1 MILTDVAVR
10 NKATVAVVVV
20 FIVIA
25 GLYSYLT
32 LPREAAPDVPIP
44 MVLVITPYEGVSPE
58 DVETAVTM
66 KLEKE
71 LAGLKGLKEL
81 RSSSAEGMST
91 VMVEFQ
97 PDVIIEDALQYVRDR
112 VDQAKPELPLDAE
125 EPVVKEI
132 NVSEFPVMMINVS
145 GSVSPVRLKTLAEMV
160 EERIEALPGVLG
172 VDVLGALEPEIR
184 LEVDPDRLAAY
195 DLTLDEL
202 LALIPSE
209 NVNVSAGALDTEG
222 VRFNVRVPAEFAGD
236 DEIERLVITERGGV
250 PIYLS
255 DVATVNPTFKD
266 RSTYS
271 RLDGRDSLTL
281 AVRKRTGA
289 NIIATSDGVRRILRE
304 AGAALPV
311 GVRLDVVVDI
321 ADYVRD
327 MVADLEN
334 NILSGLILVVAV
346 LILFMG
352 WRTSSVV
359 ALIIPL
365 SMLMSFSVI
374 LALGYTLNMI
384 VLFSLVL
391 ALGML
396 VDNAIVIVENIYRH
410 RQKGMNRI
418 EAALAGTREVAWP
431 VITSTATT
439 VAAFTPM
446 IFWEGMM
453 GEFMKY
459 LPITV
464 VITLTSSLFVALVIS
479 PTVCSVAGGGRISE
493 SNGKGRFV
501 NLYSRV
507 LAQAVEH
514 RAVTVTLAVLLLI
527 ATGLLYARL
536 GRGLEFFPD
545 VDPDRGIVN
554 IRFPQGTNLR
564 EVNALSLQIEKRME
578 AHRADLKHVVAN
590 VGSAAEGNAFMGGGS
605 SGPHV
610 GNLTLIFTDYEDRRR
625 PSAQAVADIRRDLGD
640 LAGAEIKVEKE
651 KDGPPTGAPVAV
663 RVIGRE
669 FGKLAEISARARRLI
684 EDVPGLV
691 NLRSDLEAARPELV
705 FIVDR
710 RKAVLSGVS
719 AATIGQFLKTAV
731 FGRPVGTYREF
742 NDEYDITV
750 RLPLEKRK
758 RLTDLF
764 SLRLPN
770 NRGQSVPLSSLGR
783 FEYRGGFGTIN
794 RVDQHRVVTLTGDN
808 DEGFQSDQVLKEV
821 ERRLT
826 GLLSE
831 DEKNAGYRIAY
842 AGEKEEQ
849 EKAQAFLSRAFVI
862 ALLLIVL
869 ILVAQFNSFQMPL
882 IIMTTVVLSLIG
894 VLAGL
899 MLCAMPFGILMTG
912 IGVISLAG
920 VVVNNAIVLL
930 DYTRQLQRSGVE
942 LVAAAI
948 EAGRT
953 RLRPVLLTAATTI
966 LGLIPMATGISF
978 NFRTMELITRS
989 QSSEWWSSMAIAVIF
1004 GLAFATVLTLLVV
1017 PALYV
1022 WLHGLAESLGLGGLR
1037 RGKTAGAGSVC
1048 VILDDKAE
1056 G

>member
-1 MILTDVAVR
+1 MIITDVAVR
-10 NKATVAVVVV
+10 NRATVAVVAV

-44 MVLVITPYEGVSPE
+44 LVLVTTMYEGVSPA
-58 DVETAVTM
+58 DVETSVTM

-81 RSSSAEGMST
+81 RSTSSEGFST
-91 VMVEFQ
+91 VIVEFQ
-97 PDVIIEDALQYVRDR
+97 PEVVIDDALQYVRDR
-112 VDQAKPELPLDAE
+112 VDLAKAELPLDAE
-125 EPVVKEI
+125 EPTIMEL
-132 NVSEFPVMMINVS
+132 NVSEFPIMMVNVS
-145 GSVSPVRLKTLAEMV
+145 GDLSPLRLKEIAE
-160 EERIEALPGVLG
+160 ELEDRIEALPGVLG
-172 VDVLGALEPEIR
+172 ADVQGALEPEIR

-195 DLTLDEL
+195 DLTLGEL

-209 NVNVSAGALDTEG
+209 NVNVSAGSLETEG
-222 VRFNVRVPAEFAGD
+222 VRFNVRVPAEFAEAG
-236 DEIERLVITERGGV
+236 EMRRLVITERGGT
-250 PIYLS
+250 PIYLT
-255 DVATVNPTFKD
+255 DVAEVKPSYKD
-266 RSTYS
+266 RGSYS
-271 RLDGRDSLTL
+271 RLNGRESITL

-289 NIIATSDGVRRILRE
+289 NIIATSDGVRAVLAE
-304 AGAALPV
+304 ARPLLPASV
-311 GVRLDVVVDI
+311 ELDIVVDI

-334 NILSGLILVVAV
+334 NILSGLILVVGV

-352 WRTSSVV
+352 WRTSTIV

-365 SMLMSFSVI
+365 SMLMSFSAI

-410 RQKGMNRI
+410 RQAGMGRV

-431 VITSTATT
+431 VATSTATT
-439 VAAFTPM
+439 VAAFSPM
-446 IFWEGMM
+446 IFWKGMM

-464 VITLTSSLFVALVIS
+464 VITLASSLFVALVIS
-479 PTVCSVAGGGRISE
+479 PTVCSMVGGGRIQE
-493 SNGKGRFV
+493 ANPHGRFMRG
-501 NLYSRV
+501 YRRV
-507 LAQAVEH
+507 LELAVEH
-514 RAVTVTLAVLLLI
+514 RVTTVVLAALLLV

-545 VDPDRGIVN
+545 IDPDRGMVN
-554 IRFPQGTNLR
+554 LRFPQGTNLR
-564 EVNALSLQIEKRME
+564 ETDRLAREIERKIEPYRDRGDAE
-578 AHRADLKHVVAN
+578 GRGDIKHVIAN
-590 VGSAAEGNAFMGGGS
+590 VGSAGGGNVFFGGGS

-610 GNLTLIFTDYEDRRR
+610 ASVTLVFTDYEQRAR
-625 PSAQAVADIRRDLGD
+625 PSAQAVADIRRELRH

-663 RVIGRE
+663 RIIGEE
-669 FGKLAEISARARRLI
+669 FRQLAEISGRARRLI

-705 FIVDR
+705 FRVDR
-710 RKAVLSGVS
+710 RKAVLSGVNT
-719 AATIGQFLKTAV
+719 ATIGTFLKTAV
-731 FGRPVGTYREF
+731 FGRGVGTYRKF

-750 RLPLEKRK
+750 RLPLRK
-758 RLTDLF
+758 RSRVADLF

-770 NRGQSVPLSSLGR
+770 NRGESVPLGSLGH

-794 RVDQHRVVTLTGDN
+794 RVDQKRVVTLTGDN
-808 DEGFQSDQVLKEV
+808 DEGFQSDTVLKEV
-821 ERRLT
+821 ERRLAGVLT
-826 GLLSE
+826 E
-831 DEKNAGYRIAY
+831 REKTAGYRIEY

-849 EKAQAFLSRAFVI
+849 EKTQAFLGKAFIV
-862 ALLLIVL
+862 ALVLIVL
-869 ILVAQFNSFQMPL
+869 ILVAQFNSFQVPF
-882 IIMTTVVLSLIG
+882 IITTTVVLSLIG
-894 VLAGL
+894 VFAGL
-899 MLCAMPFGILMTG
+899 MFCAMPFGILMTG
-912 IGVISLAG
+912 IGCISLAG

-930 DYTRQLQRSGVE
+930 DYTRQLQRRGLD
-942 LVAAAI
+942 LVSAAV
-948 EAGRT
+948 EAGQT

-966 LGLIPMATGISF
+966 LGLVPMATGVSF

-1004 GLAFATVLTLLVV
+1004 GLAFATVLTLVVV

-1022 WLHGLAESLGLGGLR
+1022 WLHGAAEEVGLGGIR
-1037 RGKTAGAGSVC
+1037 KARAGEHAGS
-1048 VILDDKAE
+1048 
-1056 G
+1056 